1 MRVNTADFEDGGG
14 DAAGDATSDATGDG
28 TGDATDATGTRA
40 ASSPAGGSS
49 SSSSSSALSLW
60 QDIAAVVADHIRQRG
75 AWPRVYL
82 ASNHDGV
89 RDALAAALA
98 ARGVAACYQAR
109 AERLQSQPPQRVDLG
124 ARLGNRPVS
133 VRARREVVRTPR
145 L

>member
-28 TGDATDATGTRA
+28 TGGATDATGTRA
-40 ASSPAGGSS
+40 SSSPAGGS

-75 AWPRVYL
+75 ARPRVYL

-109 AERLQSQPPQRVDLG
+109 AERWQSQPPQHADLG

-133 VRARREVVRTPR
+133 VRARREAVRTPR

>member
-28 TGDATDATGTRA
+28 TSDATDATGMRA
-40 ASSPAGGSS
+40 SSSPAGGSS
-49 SSSSSSALSLW
+49 SSSSSSALW

-75 AWPRVYL
+75 ARPRVYL

-109 AERLQSQPPQRVDLG
+109 AERWQSQPPQHADLG

-133 VRARREVVRTPR
+133 VRARREAVRTLR